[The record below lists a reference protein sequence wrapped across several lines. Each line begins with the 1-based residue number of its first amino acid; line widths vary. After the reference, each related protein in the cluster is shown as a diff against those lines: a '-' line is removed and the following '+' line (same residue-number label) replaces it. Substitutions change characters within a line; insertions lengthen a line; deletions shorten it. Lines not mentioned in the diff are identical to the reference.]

1 MAKEMRRRAAT
12 RGSVAS
18 DGGPPG
24 GVSSAPAQT
33 GVQDA
38 PKTFR
43 MALFAAFVCGPPAL
57 SFLLLDINP
66 VARRAIL
73 INLAMSVAGF
83 FLTVYMIP
91 VAIPYV
97 LRRGIGGFD
106 INKRGS
112 PAGEIKM

>member
-1 MAKEMRRRAAT
+1 MTRDMKRRAAI
-12 RGSVAS
+12 RGSEAS
-18 DGGPPG
+18 NGDPPT
-24 GVSSAPAQT
+24 GVSSSLT
-33 GVQDA
+33 KTSVQDA

-43 MALFAAFVCGPPAL
+43 MAIFAAFVCAPPAL
-57 SFLLLDINP
+57 SFLFLDINP